1 MDKLIMSRKEREQLK
16 VFEKLEAREI
26 TQLVAGQ
33 MLNMSDRNV
42 RKKFKRYREKGDA
55 GLIHQS
61 RGRPSCKRW
70 AESERAIAMDLLR
83 TKWIGFG
90 PTFAAEKLEEYDGIK
105 VSSETLRKAMIAEG
119 LWSVGKRKQ
128 QYRQRR
134 DRKLMVGVLVQLDG
148 SPHDW
153 FEGRGPRCTLLVF
166 IDDATSKIL
175 WLEFVESESFEG
187 VAKATKKYIERWGRP
202 VSFYVDFGSVFKVN
216 LNNPDGEKKTQ
227 YERILS
233 ELDIDLSHATSPQA
247 KGRVERCNQTM
258 QDRLIKEMRL
268 AGISSMDEANRFVQQ
283 GDFIEKH
290 NARFAVPPA
299 KEGDAHRATPGYD
312 LYKIF
317 CSKEERIV
325 TNDFTVSYKGRIL
338 QLTKEQPATI
348 RPKDHVTICQH
359 LDGKITVRIRNV
371 QLNFKEIGMRKQKN
385 LSPVEYVL
393 QENTLGTGEVVA
405 SLPLEELLDDLY
417 NQKYHQE
424 NRNFSCC

>member
-1 MDKLIMSRKEREQLK
+1 
-16 VFEKLEAREI
+16 
-26 TQLVAGQ
+26 
-33 MLNMSDRNV
+33 
-42 RKKFKRYREKGDA
+42 
-55 GLIHQS
+55 
-61 RGRPSCKRW
+61 
-70 AESERAIAMDLLR
+70 
-83 TKWIGFG
+83 
-90 PTFAAEKLEEYDGIK
+90 
-105 VSSETLRKAMIAEG
+105 
-119 LWSVGKRKQ
+119 
-128 QYRQRR
+128 
-134 DRKLMVGVLVQLDG
+134 
-148 SPHDW
+148 
-153 FEGRGPRCTLLVF
+153 
-166 IDDATSKIL
+166 
-175 WLEFVESESFEG
+175 
-187 VAKATKKYIERWGRP
+187 
-202 VSFYVDFGSVFKVN
+202 
-216 LNNPDGEKKTQ
+216 
-227 YERILS
+227 
-233 ELDIDLSHATSPQA
+233 
-247 KGRVERCNQTM
+247 M

>member
-16 VFEKLEAREI
+16 VFEKLEAGEI
-26 TQLVAGQ
+26 TQVIAGQ
-33 MLNMSDRNV
+33 MLNMSDRNI
-42 RKKFKRYREKGDA
+42 RKKIKSYREKGDS

-61 RGRPSCKRW
+61 RGRPSHKRW
-70 AESERAIAMDLLR
+70 DDSERAMAMDLLR
-83 TKWIGFG
+83 TKWTGFG
-90 PTFAAEKLEEYDGIK
+90 PTFAAEKLEEFEGIK
-105 VSSETLRKAMIAEG
+105 VSRETLRKAMIVDD
-119 LWSVGKRKQ
+119 LWAVGKRKQ

-166 IDDATSKIL
+166 IDDATSRIL

-202 VSFYVDFGSVFKVN
+202 VAFYVDFGSVFKVN
-216 LNNPDGEKKTQ
+216 LNNPEGERKTQ
-227 YERILS
+227 YERILGD
-233 ELDIDLSHATSPQA
+233 LDIDLSHATSPQA
-247 KGRVERCNQTM
+247 KGRVERCNKTM

-299 KEGDAHRATPGYD
+299 KEGDAHRAIRGYD

-325 TNDFTVSYKGRIL
+325 TSDFTVSYKGRIL
-338 QLTKEQPATI
+338 QLAKDQPATI
-348 RPKDHVTICQH
+348 RPKDHVIICLH
-359 LDGKITVRIRNV
+359 LDEKITVRIRSV
-371 QLNFKEIGMRKQKN
+371 QLNFREIGMRKQKK
-385 LSPVEYVL
+385 LTPVEYVS
-393 QENTLGTGEVVA
+393 QENALGIEKGA
-405 SLPLEELLDDLY
+405 ANIPLEGLLDDLY
-417 NQKYHQE
+417 NQKYHPE
-424 NRNFSCC
+424 NRNFSRC

>member
-16 VFEKLEAREI
+16 VFEKLEAGEI
-26 TQLVAGQ
+26 TQVIAGQ
-33 MLNMSDRNV
+33 MLNMSDRNI
-42 RKKFKRYREKGDA
+42 RKKIKRYREKSDS

-61 RGRPSCKRW
+61 RGRPSHKCW
-70 AESERAIAMDLLR
+70 GDNERAMAMNLLR
-83 TKWIGFG
+83 TKWTGFG
-90 PTFAAEKLEEYDGIK
+90 PTFAAEKLEEFEGIK
-105 VSSETLRKAMIAEG
+105 VSRETLRKAMIVEG
-119 LWSVGKRKQ
+119 LWAVGNRKQ

-134 DRKLMVGVLVQLDG
+134 DRKLVVGVLVQLDG

-166 IDDATSKIL
+166 IDDATSRIL

-202 VSFYVDFGSVFKVN
+202 VAFYVDFGSVFKVN
-216 LNNPDGEKKTQ
+216 LNNPEGERKTQ
-227 YERILS
+227 YERILGD
-233 ELDIDLSHATSPQA
+233 LDIDLSHATSPQA
-247 KGRVERCNQTM
+247 KGRVERCNKTM

-299 KEGDAHRATPGYD
+299 KEGDAHRAIQGYD

-317 CSKEERIV
+317 CSKDERIV
-325 TNDFTVSYKGRIL
+325 TSDFTVSYKGRIL
-338 QLTKEQPATI
+338 QLAKDQPATI

-359 LDGKITVRIRNV
+359 LDEKITVRIRSV
-371 QLNFKEIGMRKQKN
+371 QLNFKEIGMRKQKK
-385 LSPVEYVL
+385 LTPVEYVS
-393 QENTLGTGEVVA
+393 QENALGIEEGTA
-405 SLPLEELLDDLY
+405 NIPLEGLLDDLY
-417 NQKYHQE
+417 NQRHHPE
-424 NRNFSCC
+424 NRNFSRC